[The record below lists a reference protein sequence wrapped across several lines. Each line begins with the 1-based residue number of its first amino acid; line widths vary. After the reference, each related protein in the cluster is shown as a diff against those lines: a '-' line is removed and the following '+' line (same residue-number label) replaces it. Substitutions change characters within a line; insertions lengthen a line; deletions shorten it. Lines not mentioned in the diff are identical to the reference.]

1 MDDLELIIGGFIN
14 LFIKNSKDLF
24 SNRIDSHGWLWGV
37 IMIMIER
44 VGHFKEM
51 YM

>member
-24 SNRIDSHGWLWGV
+24 SNRIDPLTDDY
-37 IMIMIER
+37 ETA
-44 VGHFKEM
+44 GHFYREM
-51 YM
+51 CM